1 MQKILILIIATSIL
15 FATQITIQLPKKIRK
30 SDIATYQK
38 YEQITVAKPLLKKI
52 LQYNKTFAKT
62 LLKNYS
68 LSQEEKRFLQLKVTE
83 ALANIYKKRASEK
96 FEPTELEIKS
106 FYTEYKEQFK
116 PIVEANLS
124 LIALTS
130 EKSAYDIYRKVQ
142 KNRKLFPTLAKKYS
156 IDDTAI
162 ANGKTGTINI
172 DTLPQPL
179 REWILLHNAGDLSK
193 PIQFGKYYFIL
204 WLHSL
209 QTKAPTYE
217 NVKDSIRSLLM
228 RLVKRKKMEQ
238 EYKRLKKEGL

>member
-1 MQKILILIIATSIL
+1 MSQHICYEI
-15 FATQITIQLPKKIRK
+15 PKKIK
-30 SDIATYQK
+30 SNDIKLYKK
-38 YEQITVAKPLLKKI
+38 YENTPVSPSLLKKI
-52 LQYNKTFAKT
+52 MQYNKTFANAM
-62 LLKNYS
+62 LKNYS
-68 LSQEEKRFLQLKVTE
+68 LNENEERYLNLKVAE